1 MAVESTLSKSAL
13 SLKYKEGVDTNGK
26 DIIRTKK
33 FSNVKV
39 TAADQDIFDIS
50 DAFTSLMLY
59 PVSEVLRSDDS
70 MLANI

>member
-1 MAVESTLSKSAL
+1 MAVQSTLAKSAL

-26 DIIRTKK
+26 DIMRTKK
-33 FSNVKV
+33 FSNIKV

-59 PVSEVLRSDDS
+59 PVSEVLRTDDS
-70 MLANI
+70 LLAEA

>member
-70 MLANI
+70 LLANI

>member
-1 MAVESTLSKSAL
+1 MAVESTLAKSAL

-26 DIIRTKK
+26 DIMRTKK
-33 FSNVKV
+33 FSNIKV

-50 DAFTSLMLY
+50 DAFTSLMIY

-70 MLANI
+70 TLANI

>member
-1 MAVESTLSKSAL
+1 MAVQSTLAKSAL

-26 DIIRTKK
+26 DIMRTKK
-33 FSNVKV
+33 FTNVKV

-70 MLANI
+70 MLANV

>member
-1 MAVESTLSKSAL
+1 MAVQSTLAKSAL

-26 DIIRTKK
+26 DIMRTKK
-33 FSNVKV
+33 FTNVKV

-70 MLANI
+70 MLPNV

>member
-1 MAVESTLSKSAL
+1 MAVQSTLAKSAL

-33 FSNVKV
+33 FSNIKV

-59 PVSEVLRSDDS
+59 PVSEVLRSDDCL
-70 MLANI
+70 LADV

>member
-1 MAVESTLSKSAL
+1 MAVQSTLAKSAL
-13 SLKYKEGVDTNGK
+13 SLKYKEGVDVNGK
-26 DIIRTKK
+26 YIIKTKK

-59 PVSEVLRSDDS
+59 PVSEVLRSDDCV
-70 MLANI
+70 LANV

>member
-1 MAVESTLSKSAL
+1 MAVESTLVKSAL

-26 DIIRTKK
+26 DIMRTKK
-33 FSNVKV
+33 FSNIKV

-59 PVSEVLRSDDS
+59 PVTEVLRSDDN
-70 MLANI
+70 MLTSV